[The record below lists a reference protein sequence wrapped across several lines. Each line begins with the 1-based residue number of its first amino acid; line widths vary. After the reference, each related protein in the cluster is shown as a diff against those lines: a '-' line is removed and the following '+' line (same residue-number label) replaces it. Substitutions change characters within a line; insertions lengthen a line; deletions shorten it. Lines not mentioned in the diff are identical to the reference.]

1 MPQAITNLA
10 VTAKVKDPLSTYYGS
25 PIVWQIGD
33 KNHAGY
39 PANSVTLVS
48 DKIIKI
54 VPVDAKES
62 GGDSNRQNYGN
73 NRYALANLRQWLNK
87 AAASWYQSQHTY
99 DRAPSS
105 SYVSYNPYDTQAGF
119 LSGFSAQMI
128 AAILDT
134 TLTVAQATVDGGG
147 SETVTDKVFL
157 LSKAEVGLGAENS
170 INEGSLLAM
179 FSGAASRI
187 AYPTAAAV
195 SNSTYTSTSLSA
207 SQPWYWWLR
216 SPYATYS
223 YYVRGVN
230 TSGAELGVGAHQGT
244 GGLRPALN
252 LPSSI
257 LVSDSPDSD
266 GVYSI
271 VWNQNPTNPPSISVP
286 DTVRSGRSTTI
297 QWTASTDPEG
307 NAITYKLECSVNGA
321 AYAQIYSGS
330 GLSYAH
336 SITSAMNTVQYR
348 VKAVDSNGGESG
360 YTASTVRQVVHN
372 VDPTISG
379 QDTDL
384 GTITS
389 APSTSFSVDDQDTSD
404 ELTVEKKIDDA
415 TVDTIEDAVR
425 GQTYNWAMTDEQFA
439 ALSSGTHTMK
449 IVVSDTVG
457 NSATRTITFTR
468 AVTKIELKVDPIDTD
483 AKAEKILISMRYYA
497 SDSDVTLKVCNNAN
511 DANPTWESA
520 NNSLKHIFSNT
531 TKTAA
536 SWAVGVWVI
545 IETSESYPEIYCNS
559 LNGSYI

>member
-10 VTAKVKDPLSTYYGS
+10 VKAKVKDPLSTYYGS

-54 VPVDAKES
+54 VPFDAKES
-62 GGDSNRQNYGN
+62 GGDSNRQSYGN

-87 AAASWYQSQHTY
+87 AAASWYQSQHSY

-134 TLTVAQATVDGGG
+134 TLTVAKATVDGGG

-170 INEGSLLAM
+170 INEGTLLAM
-179 FSGAASRI
+179 FSDAASRI

-195 SNSTYTSTSLSA
+195 TNSTYTTSDLSA

-216 SPYATYS
+216 SPIATYS
-223 YYVRGVN
+223 YNVRGVG
-230 TSGAELGVGAHQGT
+230 TSGAESDGGALRGRS
-244 GGLRPALN
+244 GLRPALN

-271 VWNQNPTNPPSISVP
+271 VWNQAPTNPPSISVP
-286 DTVRSGRSTTI
+286 DTIRSGKTANI

-307 NAITYKLECSVNGA
+307 NAITYRLECSVNGG

-330 GLSYAH
+330 ALSYTH
-336 SITSAMNTVQYR
+336 SVTAAMNTVQYR
-348 VKAVDSNGGESG
+348 VKAVDSNGAESG
-360 YTASTVRQVVHN
+360 YTASQQRTVVHN

-379 QDTDL
+379 SDTDL

-389 APSTSFSVDDQDTSD
+389 TPSTSFSVDDQDTSD
-404 ELTVEKKIDDA
+404 ELTVEKKIDDM

-425 GQTYNWAMTDEQFA
+425 EQTYTWAMTDAQFA
-439 ALSSGTHTMK
+439 ALGSGTHTMK
-449 IVVSDTVG
+449 IVVSDTIG
-457 NSATRTITFTR
+457 NTATRTITFTR
-468 AVTKIELKVDPIDTD
+468 AVTKIEFKVDPINTD
-483 AKAEKILISMRYYA
+483 AKAEKILISMMYYA
-497 SDSDVTLKVCNNAN
+497 SDADVTLKVCNNAN

-520 NNSLKHIFSNT
+520 NNGLKHIFSNT

>member
-10 VTAKVKDPLSTYYGS
+10 VKAKVKDPLSTYYGN

-54 VPVDAKES
+54 VPFDAKES
-62 GGDSNRQNYGN
+62 GGDSNRQSYGN

-87 AAASWYQSQHTY
+87 AAASWYQSQHSY
-99 DRAPSS
+99 DRAPSA

-134 TLTVAQATVDGGG
+134 TLTVAKASVDGGG
-147 SETVTDKVFL
+147 SESVTDKVFL

-170 INEGSLLAM
+170 INEGSVLAM
-179 FSGAASRI
+179 FSDATSRI

-195 SNSTYTSTSLSA
+195 ANSTYTSSSLSA

-216 SPYATYS
+216 SPRATYS
-223 YYVRGVN
+223 CIVHSVDS
-230 TSGAELGVGAHQGT
+230 SGAEIDGNAYVGSR
-244 GGLRPALN
+244 GLRPALN
-252 LPSSI
+252 LKSSI
-257 LVSDSPDSD
+257 LVSDSPDAK

-286 DTVRSGRSTTI
+286 DTIRSGKTANI

-307 NAITYKLECSVNGA
+307 NAITYKLECSVNGG
-321 AYAQIYSGS
+321 AYSQIYSGS
-330 GLSYAH
+330 GLSYTH

-360 YTASTVRQVVHN
+360 YTRSQRRTVVHN

-379 QDTDL
+379 YDTNL
-384 GTITS
+384 GIITT
-389 APSTSFSVDDQDTSD
+389 APSTAFSVDDQDTSD
-404 ELTVEKKIDDA
+404 ELTVEKKIDDV
-415 TVDTIEDAVR
+415 TIDTIEDAVR
-425 GQTYNWAMTDEQFA
+425 GQTYNWAMTDAQFA
-439 ALSSGTHTMK
+439 ALSNGTHTMK
-449 IVVSDTVG
+449 IVVSDTMG
-457 NSATRTITFTR
+457 NTATRTITFKR
-468 AVTKIELKVDPIDTD
+468 AVTKIEFKVKPINTD

-497 SDSDVTLKVCNNAN
+497 SDADVTLKVCNNAN

-520 NNSLKHIFSNT
+520 NNGLKHIFSNS

-536 SWAVGVWVI
+536 NWAVGVWVI